1 MKGNK
6 FFIDTNIFFRVIAKD
21 DIEKTKDCE
30 KLFKSLGAKQI
41 KAITSSLV
49 LAEIVWTSFSV
60 YKLAK
65 ADVIKVLQ
73 GILAIKNLKIE
84 DKFNLMY
91 ATNKFESANVKF
103 IDCLISSN
111 PNISS
116 GHTKVI
122 SYDRDFDRLGVLRV
136 EPKDII

>member
-30 KLFKSLGAKQI
+30 RLFELINAERI
-41 KAITSSLV
+41 KATTSSLV
-49 LAEIVWTSFSV
+49 LAEIVWTSFSA

-65 ADVIKVLQ
+65 EDVIKVIR
-73 GILAIKNLKIE
+73 GILEIKNLKIE
-84 DKFNLMY
+84 DKFNLVD
-91 ATNKFESANVKF
+91 AINKFESANVKF
-103 IDCLISSN
+103 VDSLISSN